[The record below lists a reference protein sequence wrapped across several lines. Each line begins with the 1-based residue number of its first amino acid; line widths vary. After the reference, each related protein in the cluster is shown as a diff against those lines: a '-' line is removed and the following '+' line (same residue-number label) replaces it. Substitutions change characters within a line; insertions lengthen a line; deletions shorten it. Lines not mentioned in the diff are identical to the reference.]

1 MPPKPRV
8 QAPKTR
14 APIEPD
20 NAQRTRRVLYGIA
33 GAGIL
38 GVVLVLAL
46 FAFGGSSSA
55 DGGSVREAMQA
66 AGCTLTTSK
75 AQKRDHSLS
84 SADETFAWNTTPPTT
99 GPHFGEPA
107 VYGAYTTPLQLG
119 RVVHNLEHGAV
130 YIMYGDDVPDEEVAK
145 LRAFYDE
152 DPTGMLLAPL
162 PSLNKT
168 IALGVWVTEN
178 ANEPCTFTMG
188 SLSNASTADWAPQWT
203 LRQGNATIRVE
214 PRGTRRTGALKQIDL
229 RVEKTLTLGSPA
241 RQAGIYADV
250 FNLGNQGLPV
260 TRLVRP
266 VFEESGPNFGTPRTW
281 MEARTLQVG
290 FRLSF

>member
-168 IALGVWVTEN
+168 IALGVWVTASATAE
-178 ANEPCTFTMG
+178 G
-188 SLSNASTADWAPQWT
+188 SD
-203 LRQGNATIRVE
+203 
-214 PRGTRRTGALKQIDL
+214 RGTGYLAKCTAFDQAAFATFRDEL
-229 RVEKTLTLGSPA
+229 RFQGPERFPPSTMEPGS
-241 RQAGIYADV
+241 
-250 FNLGNQGLPV
+250 
-260 TRLVRP
+260 
-266 VFEESGPNFGTPRTW
+266 
-281 MEARTLQVG
+281 
-290 FRLSF
+290 